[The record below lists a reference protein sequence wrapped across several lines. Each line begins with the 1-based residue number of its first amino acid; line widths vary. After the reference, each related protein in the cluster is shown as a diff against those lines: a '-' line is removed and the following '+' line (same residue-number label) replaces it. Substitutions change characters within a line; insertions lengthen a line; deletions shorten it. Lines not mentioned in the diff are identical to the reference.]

1 MRIPATFTA
10 STAFATRA
18 TAPSAL
24 AAVLTTGLLVMALL
38 PPASHAQVAG
48 SMSLGKAF
56 ADLDQPAPGWSV
68 KKSLLGKPVYNEGGE
83 RLGKVEDLIVDPA
96 KSVSYLIV
104 SAGGFIGVGKHDVA
118 IEATKIREQ
127 QGRLVLPGATKDLV
141 KAMPAFSYATK
152 AGGR

>member
-1 MRIPATFTA
+1 MRTPSILTA
-10 STAFATRA
+10 STAVASQAAAPFALVA
-18 TAPSAL
+18 MLTA
-24 AAVLTTGLLVMALL
+24 GLLVMACL

-83 RLGKVEDLIVDPA
+83 RLGKVEDLIIDPA

-141 KAMPAFSYATK
+141 KAMPAFSYAAK
-152 AGGR
+152 AGTK

>member
-1 MRIPATFTA
+1 MRIPVNFVTPAGLI
-10 STAFATRA
+10 SH
-18 TAPSAL
+18 
-24 AAVLTTGLLVMALL
+24 AVVSRVVFSLVATGLLATALV
-38 PPASHAQVAG
+38 PFASHAQVAG

-56 ADLDQPAPGWSV
+56 TDLDQPAPGWSV
-68 KKSLLGKPVYNEGGE
+68 KKSLLGKTVHNEAGE
-83 RLGKVEDLIVDPA
+83 RLGKVEDLIIDPA

-141 KAMPAFSYATK
+141 KAMPAFSYAPKGATK
-152 AGGR
+152 

>member
-1 MRIPATFTA
+1 MLATGVF
-10 STAFATRA
+10 
-18 TAPSAL
+18 
-24 AAVLTTGLLVMALL
+24 VMACL
-38 PPASHAQVAG
+38 ATSSYAQVAG

-56 ADLDQPAPGWSV
+56 TDLDQPAPGWSV
-68 KKSLLGKPVYNEGGE
+68 KKSLLGKPVYNESGE
-83 RLGKVEDLIVDPA
+83 RLGKVEDLIIDPA

-152 AGGR
+152 ADAK